1 MDAVL
6 VSGMGC
12 KEEGL
17 EAVKF
22 QQEAMAVGK
31 AQGKG
36 DLNNGRKNFSYH
48 MAEEHRK
55 SIGLSDNW
63 NQGSEGRQQGKKK
76 NKLQVYCTTWG
87 RQSIFYNKL

>member
-22 QQEAMAVGK
+22 QQEDHKNGYFYIDDSFGEFPRSCVMPIGDFFNSISRNDFF
-31 AQGKG
+31 QGME
-36 DLNNGRKNFSYH
+36 FYV
-48 MAEEHRK
+48 
-55 SIGLSDNW
+55 IGNIHDNK
-63 NQGSEGRQQGKKK
+63 ELLKD
-76 NKLQVYCTTWG
+76 
-87 RQSIFYNKL
+87 I